1 MGNKEITS
9 CKTEDYRSNE
19 FCSENS
25 AENKE
30 NQDTFQIKEID
41 HHDCDEDHVHNDKE
55 SICEDE
61 ESVDSCGCGCSEDST
76 KKEEKHITSHS
87 EDHCDCDE
95 HLTHSK
101 EDNTCEIEE
110 TNDSCSCGCED
121 STQEDTCELESTSHG
136 CGCGCSEGLLE
147 ERASLWTR
155 KNLFVMIT
163 SAILLPIGLYFNYF
177 TGQEIVSEILFLAV
191 IAISGFEIIKS
202 GILGLLK
209 GNFSMNL
216 LMTIA
221 VAVSFAIGSG
231 AEGAVIIFL
240 FYIAEFLEDY
250 AGNRARKS
258 IESLLKLVPDTAT
271 VKRNGKNVEIDVNDV
286 KVNDVLV
293 VRPGEKISLDG
304 IVING
309 VSAVNQAAI
318 TGESIPVTKA
328 EGDNVFAATLN
339 EEGYLEVKVTKK
351 SDETVL
357 SKIINLVK
365 ESQKK
370 KSSTETF
377 IERFAKY
384 YTPAVVLIAAAIAVV
399 PPLVFG
405 QPLYTWIYRA
415 LVLLVI
421 SCPCAFLL
429 STPVA
434 MVSGVTASTRNGVLI
449 KGSKYVEEMKN
460 ISTIVF
466 DKTGTL
472 TEGKLEVTDV
482 IPLNNYSKNEILQ
495 IAGSLESR
503 SKHPLAEAVI
513 NYVEESNIDFKEV
526 KDFKSITGNGIKGKI
541 DGKMF
546 HIGKKSLFK
555 DNPEF
560 PEELINKLQN
570 DGKTAIILGN
580 DEHILAVIGLMDKIR
595 DLSKSTIN
603 GLKER
608 NIKTVML
615 TGDNEGTAK
624 AVSAKI
630 GIDEYYSG
638 LLPEDKV
645 KIVNKLLDKGECV
658 AMIGDGVN
666 DAPALARANV
676 GIAMGA
682 AGSDVAI
689 ETADIAL
696 MQDDI
701 SKINYLIDL
710 SRKTMSVVKQNV
722 SAAILIQAALAALAV
737 FGFVS
742 LWVAVTFGDV
752 GLTLAVILNALRI
765 GIKNTNDSIY
775 ESERHKPNID
785 YPNLKLKG
793 QN

>member
-1 MGNKEITS
+1 MPDKEINS
-9 CKTEDYRSNE
+9 CKTAYNRVNE
-19 FCSENS
+19 PHDCGCSENS
-25 AENKE
+25 AKNKE
-30 NQDTFQIKEID
+30 KQDTWQ
-41 HHDCDEDHVHNDKE
+41 V
-55 SICEDE
+55 E
-61 ESVDSCGCGCSEDST
+61 EM
-76 KKEEKHITSHS
+76 
-87 EDHCDCDE
+87 EDHCNCDE
-95 HLTHSK
+95 HSDHK
-101 EDNTCEIEE
+101 EE
-110 TNDSCSCGCED
+110 TADSCSCGCED
-121 STQEDTCELESTSHG
+121 SAEKKGQNTCEIESTSYS

-147 ERASLWTR
+147 ERESLWTR

-163 SAILLPIGLYFNYF
+163 SAVLLPIGLYFNYF
-177 TGQEIVSEILFLAV
+177 TGQEVLSEILFLAV
-191 IAISGFEIIKS
+191 IAISGYELIKS
-202 GILGLLK
+202 GIMGLLK

-221 VAVSFAIGSG
+221 VVVSFAIGSG

-258 IESLLKLVPDTAT
+258 IESLLKLAPDIAT
-271 VKRNGKNVEIDVNDV
+271 LKRNGKNVELNVNDV
-286 KVNDVLV
+286 KVNDILV

-304 IVING
+304 TIING
-309 VSAVNQAAI
+309 VSTVNQAAI
-318 TGESIPVTKA
+318 TGESVPVTKT

-339 EEGYLEVKVTKK
+339 GEGYLEVKVTKK
-351 SDETVL
+351 SGETVL
-357 SKIINLVK
+357 SKIIKLVR
-365 ESQKK
+365 ESQEK
-370 KSSTETF
+370 KSNTEAF
-377 IERFAKY
+377 IERFARY
-384 YTPAVVLIAAAIAVV
+384 YTPAVVLIAAAVAVV
-399 PPLVFG
+399 PPLAFG
-405 QPLYTWIYRA
+405 QSLDTWIYRA

-434 MVSGVTASTRNGVLI
+434 MVSGITASTRNGVLI
-449 KGSKYVEEMKN
+449 KGSKYIEEMRN
-460 ISTIVF
+460 ISTIIF

-482 IPLNNYSKNEILQ
+482 LTLNNYSKNEILQ

-513 NYVEESNIDFKEV
+513 HYVEESEMDFKEV
-526 KDFKSITGNGIKGKI
+526 KDFESITGNGVKGRI
-541 DGKMF
+541 NEKMF
-546 HIGKKSLFK
+546 YIGKKNLFK
-555 DNPEF
+555 GNSEF
-560 PEELINKLQN
+560 PEKLINKLQN
-570 DGKTAIILGN
+570 EGKTAIILGN
-580 DEHILAVIGLMDKIR
+580 NEHILAVIGLMDKIR
-595 DLSKSTIN
+595 DLSKSTID

-624 AVSAKI
+624 AVSSKI
-630 GIDEYYSG
+630 GIDEYYAG

-645 KIVNKLLDKGECV
+645 KIVDALIDKGECI

-696 MQDDI
+696 MQDNI
-701 SKINYLIDL
+701 SKINYLSDL
-710 SRKTMSVVKQNV
+710 SRKTMSIVKQNV
-722 SAAILIQAALAALAV
+722 SATLLIQVALAVFAV

-765 GIKNTNDSIY
+765 GIKNKNDALYENKGHELSID
-775 ESERHKPNID
+775 H
-785 YPNLKLKG
+785 PNLKVKG

>member
-1 MGNKEITS
+1 MDNKEINS
-9 CKTEDYRSNE
+9 CKTEDKRLNE
-19 FCSENS
+19 SCGCGCSENS

-30 NQDTFQIKEID
+30 EQDTCQDIEEHCDSNEDSAHNKKEGG
-41 HHDCDEDHVHNDKE
+41 DKE
-55 SICEDE
+55 
-61 ESVDSCGCGCSEDST
+61 DSCGCSEDST
-76 KKEEKHITSHS
+76 KKKHSHHQHEE
-87 EDHCDCDE
+87 HCDCNE
-95 HLTHSK
+95 HTGHDK
-101 EDNTCEIEE
+101 EADN
-110 TNDSCSCGCED
+110 SCSCGCED
-121 STQEDTCELESTSHG
+121 TDENEHDTCEIGSTNHA

-147 ERASLWTR
+147 ERESLWTR

-163 SAILLPIGLYFNYF
+163 SAVLLPVGLYFNYF
-177 TGQEIVSEILFLAV
+177 TGQEILSEILFLAV
-191 IAISGFEIIKS
+191 IAVSGYEIIKS
-202 GILGLLK
+202 GIKGILK

-221 VAVSFAIGSG
+221 VVVSFVIGSG

-240 FYIAEFLEDY
+240 FYLAEFLENY

-258 IESLLKLVPDTAT
+258 IESLLKLAPDTAT
-271 VKRNGKNVEIDVNDV
+271 IKINDKNIKLDVNDV
-286 KVNDVLV
+286 KVNDILV

-304 IVING
+304 TVING
-309 VSAVNQAAI
+309 ISTVNQAAI
-318 TGESIPVTKA
+318 TGESIPVTKSK
-328 EGDNVFAATLN
+328 GDKVFAATLN

-370 KSSTETF
+370 KSSTEAF

-384 YTPAVVLIAAAIAVV
+384 YTPAVVLIAAAVALIPTLA
-399 PPLVFG
+399 FG
-405 QPLYTWIYRA
+405 QNLDTWVYRA

-421 SCPCAFLL
+421 SCPCSFLL

-434 MVSGVTASTRNGVLI
+434 MVSGITASTRNGVLI
-449 KGSKYVEEMKN
+449 KGSKYIEEMRN
-460 ISTIVF
+460 IDTMVF

-482 IPLNNYSKNEILQ
+482 LTLNNYSQNEILQ

-503 SKHPLAEAVI
+503 SKHPLAEAVVQ
-513 NYVEESNIDFKEV
+513 YVEESNMDFKDV
-526 KDFKSITGNGIKGKI
+526 KNFESITGNGVKGII
-541 DGKMF
+541 DEKMF
-546 HIGKKSLFK
+546 YIGKKGLFK
-555 DNPEF
+555 GSPEF

-570 DGKTAIILGN
+570 KGKTAIILGN
-580 DEHILAVIGLMDKIR
+580 DEHVLAVIGLMDKIR
-595 DLSKSTIN
+595 GLSKSTIA

-624 AVSAKI
+624 AVSSKI
-630 GIDEYYSG
+630 GIDEYYAG
-638 LLPEDKV
+638 LLPQDKV
-645 KIVNKLLDKGECV
+645 KIIDELLDKGECV
-658 AMIGDGVN
+658 AMIGDGAN

-696 MQDDI
+696 MQDNI

-710 SRKTMSVVKQNV
+710 SRKTMSIVKQNV
-722 SAAILIQAALAALAV
+722 SAALLIQLALAVLAV

-742 LWVAVTFGDV
+742 LWVAVTLGDV

-765 GIKNTNDSIY
+765 GIKNKSDNIY
-775 ESERHKPNID
+775 EIGHNIEVD
-785 YPNLKLKG
+785 YSTDKINTK
-793 QN
+793 

>member
-1 MGNKEITS
+1 MPDKEIIS
-9 CKTEDYRSNE
+9 CQDDL
-19 FCSENS
+19 CSENS

-30 NQDTFQIKEID
+30 KQDNCQIKEI
-41 HHDCDEDHVHNDKE
+41 EDHYSIAESSTHSKKE
-55 SICEDE
+55 SSCE
-61 ESVDSCGCGCSEDST
+61 ESDNSCGCGCSEVSNEN
-76 KKEEKHITSHS
+76 KENHKHDQHR
-87 EDHCDCDE
+87 EHYDCDE
-95 HLTHSK
+95 RSDHTK
-101 EDNTCEIEE
+101 EKTD
-110 TNDSCSCGCED
+110 DSCSCGCED
-121 STQEDTCELESTSHG
+121 TYENEHNTCEVESTHHA

-147 ERASLWTR
+147 KRESLWTR

-163 SAILLPIGLYFNYF
+163 SAVLLPVGLYFNYF

-191 IAISGFEIIKS
+191 IALSGYEIIKS
-202 GILGLLK
+202 GIMGLLK
-209 GNFSMNL
+209 GNFSINL

-240 FYIAEFLEDY
+240 FYIAEFLENY

-258 IESLLKLVPDTAT
+258 IESLLKLAPDTAT
-271 VKRNGKNVEIDVNDV
+271 IKINDKNIELNVNEV
-286 KVNDVLV
+286 KVDDILV

-309 VSAVNQAAI
+309 ESTVDQAAI
-318 TGESIPVTKA
+318 TGESIPVNKT

-339 EEGYLEVKVTKK
+339 GEGYLEVKVTKK

-357 SKIINLVK
+357 SKIINLVR
-365 ESQKK
+365 ESQQK
-370 KSSTETF
+370 KSITESF

-384 YTPAVVLIAAAIAVV
+384 YTPAVVLIAAAIATV
-399 PPLVFG
+399 PPFVFG

-434 MVSGVTASTRNGVLI
+434 MVSGITASTRNGVLI

-466 DKTGTL
+466 DKTGTI

-482 IPLNNYSKNEILQ
+482 LTLNNYSKNEILQ

-513 NYVEESNIDFKEV
+513 NYVEESNMDFKEV
-526 KDFKSITGNGIKGKI
+526 KDFKSITGNGVKGRI

-546 HIGKKSLFK
+546 YIGKKSLFK

-570 DGKTAIILGN
+570 DGKTIIILGN
-580 DEHILAVIGLMDKIR
+580 DDHILAVIGLMDRIR
-595 DLSKSTIN
+595 GLSKSTIA

-608 NIKTVML
+608 SIKTVML

-624 AVSAKI
+624 AVSTKI
-630 GIDEYYSG
+630 GIDKYYSG

-645 KIVNKLLDKGECV
+645 KIIDELLNKGECV

-722 SAAILIQAALAALAV
+722 SAALLIQLALAALAV

-752 GLTLAVILNALRI
+752 GLTLAVILNALQI
-765 GIKNTNDSIY
+765 GIKNKNDAIY
-775 ESERHKPNID
+775 ENEKHDLNID

>member
-1 MGNKEITS
+1 MENKEITS
-9 CKTEDYRSNE
+9 CKTEDYKSDE
-19 FCSENS
+19 LCDCGCGES
-25 AENKE
+25 KE
-30 NQDTFQIKEID
+30 KQDTCQIKEID
-41 HHDCDEDHVHNDKE
+41 HHDCDENPIYNKE
-55 SICEDE
+55 SICEE
-61 ESVDSCGCGCSEDST
+61 LDSCGCGCNEDSAE
-76 KKEEKHITSHS
+76 KEEKNSTSHL
-87 EDHCDCDE
+87 EDHCDCEE
-95 HLTHSK
+95 HSDHNK
-101 EDNTCEIEE
+101 EDSTCE
-110 TNDSCSCGCED
+110 DSCSCGCED
-121 STQEDTCELESTSHG
+121 STNEEQDTCEIGSASYT

-147 ERASLWTR
+147 ERESLWTR

-163 SAILLPIGLYFNYF
+163 SAILLPVGLYFNYF
-177 TGQEIVSEILFLAV
+177 TGQETLSQILFLAV
-191 IAISGFEIIKS
+191 IAISGHEIIKS
-202 GILGLLK
+202 GIIGLLK

-258 IESLLKLVPDTAT
+258 IESLLKLAPDTAT
-271 VKRNGKNVEIDVNDV
+271 VKRNGKNIELNVNNI
-286 KVNDVLV
+286 KVNDILIVK
-293 VRPGEKISLDG
+293 PGEKISLDG
-304 IVING
+304 IVIDG
-309 VSAVNQAAI
+309 VSTVNQAAI
-318 TGESIPVTKA
+318 TGESIPVTKT

-357 SKIINLVK
+357 SKIIKLVK
-365 ESQKK
+365 DSQKK
-370 KSSTETF
+370 KSNTESF

-384 YTPAVVLIAAAIAVV
+384 YTPSVVLIAAAIATV

-434 MVSGVTASTRNGVLI
+434 MVSGITASTRNGVLI

-482 IPLNNYSKNEILQ
+482 LALNNYSKNEILQ

-513 NYVEESNIDFKEV
+513 RYVEESDMDFKEV
-526 KDFKSITGNGIKGKI
+526 KGFESITGNGVKGKI
-541 DGKMF
+541 NGKTF
-546 HIGKKSLFK
+546 YIGKKSIFK
-555 DNPEF
+555 GNPDF

-570 DGKTAIILGN
+570 EGKTAIILGN

-595 DLSKSTIN
+595 DLSKSTIS

-624 AVSAKI
+624 AVSSRI
-630 GIDEYYSG
+630 GIDKYYAG
-638 LLPEDKV
+638 LLPGDKV
-645 KIVNKLLDKGECV
+645 KIVDKLLDKGECV

-722 SAAILIQAALAALAV
+722 SAAILIQVALAAFAV

-752 GLTLAVILNALRI
+752 GLTLAVILNALKI
-765 GIKNTNDSIY
+765 GIKDKNDAIY
-775 ESERHKPNID
+775 ESKRHEINID
-785 YPNLKLKG
+785 YPDLKLKG

>member
-1 MGNKEITS
+1 MDNKEIIS
-9 CKTEDYRSNE
+9 CKTDHYKSDEPCG
-19 FCSENS
+19 CSEDSTEKKQDIYQIEEIEEHCDCNEDPAHS
-25 AENKE
+25 KKE
-30 NQDTFQIKEID
+30 
-41 HHDCDEDHVHNDKE
+41 
-55 SICEDE
+55 CEDE
-61 ESVDSCGCGCSEDST
+61 KDSCGCGCSEGSD
-76 KKEEKHITSHS
+76 EREKTHIHHNH

-95 HLTHSK
+95 HSDH
-101 EDNTCEIEE
+101 DGEE
-110 TNDSCSCGCED
+110 STDSRGCGCED
-121 STQEDTCELESTSHG
+121 TSKKEKHDSCEIESSSHA
-136 CGCGCSEGLLE
+136 CGCGCSDGLLE
-147 ERASLWTR
+147 ERESLWTR

-163 SAILLPIGLYFNYF
+163 SAVLLPVGLYFNYF
-177 TGQEIVSEILFLAV
+177 TGQEILSEILFLAV
-191 IAISGFEIIKS
+191 IAVSGYEIIKS
-202 GILGLLK
+202 GIKGLLN

-221 VAVSFAIGSG
+221 VVVSFAIGSG

-240 FYIAEFLEDY
+240 FYIAEFLESY

-258 IESLLKLVPDTAT
+258 IKSLLKLAPDTAT
-271 VKRNGKNVEIDVNDV
+271 IKINGKHIKLDVNDV
-286 KVNDVLV
+286 KVDDILI

-304 IVING
+304 TVING
-309 VSAVNQAAI
+309 ISTVNQAAI
-318 TGESIPVTKA
+318 TGESIPVTKSK
-328 EGDNVFAATLN
+328 GDNVFAATLN

-357 SKIINLVK
+357 SKIITLVK

-370 KSSTETF
+370 KSSTEAF

-384 YTPAVVLIAAAIAVV
+384 YTPAVVLIAAAVAII
-399 PPLVFG
+399 PPLAFG
-405 QPLYTWIYRA
+405 QNLDTWVYRA

-421 SCPCAFLL
+421 SCPCSFLL

-449 KGSKYVEEMKN
+449 KGSKYIEEMRN
-460 ISTIVF
+460 IDTIVF

-482 IPLNNYSKNEILQ
+482 LPLNNYSKNEILQ

-513 NYVEESNIDFKEV
+513 NYVRKSNMEFKEV
-526 KDFKSITGNGIKGKI
+526 QKFESITGNGVKGI
-541 DGKMF
+541 INEKMF
-546 HIGKKSLFK
+546 YIGKKSLFK
-555 DNPEF
+555 GNPEF

-570 DGKTAIILGN
+570 EGKTAIILGN
-580 DEHILAVIGLMDKIR
+580 DEHVLAVIGLMDRIR
-595 DLSKSTIN
+595 DLSKSTIA

-624 AVSAKI
+624 AVSSKI
-630 GIDEYYSG
+630 GIDKYYAN
-638 LLPEDKV
+638 LLPQDKV
-645 KIVNKLLDKGECV
+645 RIIDELLDKGECV
-658 AMIGDGVN
+658 AMIGDGAN

-696 MQDDI
+696 MQDNI

-710 SRKTMSVVKQNV
+710 SRKTMSIVKQNV
-722 SAAILIQAALAALAV
+722 SAALIIQLALAALAV

-742 LWVAVTFGDV
+742 LWVAVTLGDV
-752 GLTLAVILNALRI
+752 GLTLAVILNALQI
-765 GIKNTNDSIY
+765 GIKNKNDSIY
-775 ESERHKPNID
+775 EIGHNIEMDYSEAR
-785 YPNLKLKG
+785 
-793 QN
+793 